1 MNEITK
7 LKEKN
12 LRQEQKIGALKV
24 IIDDFAKKFDNIS
37 SYEDTIEVCSEDEN
51 GYVYGQ
57 EQAIYGE
64 GLNELYKLIKDFIE
78 FASEVK

>member
-12 LRQEQKIGALKV
+12 LSQEQKIGALKV
-24 IIDDFAKKFDNIS
+24 IINDFAKKFNNIL
-37 SYEDTIEVCSEDEN
+37 SYEDTIEICGN
-51 GYVYGQ
+51 GYVYGH

-64 GLNELYKLIKDFIE
+64 GLNELSKLIKDFIE
-78 FASEVK
+78 FASEIK